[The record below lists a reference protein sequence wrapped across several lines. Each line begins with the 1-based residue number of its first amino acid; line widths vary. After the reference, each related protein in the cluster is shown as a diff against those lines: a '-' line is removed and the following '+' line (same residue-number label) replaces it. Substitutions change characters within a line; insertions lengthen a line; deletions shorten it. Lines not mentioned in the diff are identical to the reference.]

1 MRVLLDSDV
10 ALDYILIRPPAAAE
24 AKEIFERLKQNE
36 FEAFIAP
43 ITVINAFYI
52 VRKEKGK
59 SDAFQAV
66 EDLLTAAQICA
77 TNKKVMQDALSL
89 SFTGYEDA
97 VQHACAE
104 RENLDLI
111 VTRNL
116 SDYKNATLPVYSPAD
131 FLNLLN
137 TP

>member
-10 ALDYILIRPPAAAE
+10 ALDFVLKRPPAAAE

-43 ITVINAFYI
+43 ITLINAFYV
-52 VRKEKGK
+52 VRKEKDK
-59 SDAFQAV
+59 ATAFQAV
-66 EDLLTAAQICA
+66 KDLLAAAQIC
-77 TNKKVMQDALSL
+77 TTDKTVLQDALL
-89 SFTGYEDA
+89 LNFTDYEDA
-97 VQHACAE
+97 VQNACAVA
-104 RENLDLI
+104 ENLDLV

-116 SDYKNATLPVYSPAD
+116 PDYKNATLPVRSPAD
-131 FLNLLN
+131 FPTLLN